1 MDRDRILC
9 TDVDITLVCAD
20 RIAGDRHCLEH
31 GVRVALENGA
41 VHECTRVALVGVAA
55 DVLFLILGGSRK
67 LPLQTRGEA
76 AAAAAAETGVDQR
89 LDDVRRLHLGQ
100 NLAERLITVYA
111 DILVDD
117 LGVDDAAVAERNA
130 VLLLIEGRLGQRGDG
145 VMVAGLLV
153 VLEAGNGTALE
164 QVLLDDLGD
173 VFGLDHAVEGAVGI
187 NDHDRAERAKTEA
200 AGRDELDLLGQPLLC
215 QLFFESIL
223 QRHASGGGT
232 ARTAA
237 DQYMC
242 AKHSLF
248 PPDFTHLLPMTYS
261 STGLPPFRCS
271 ATTRF
276 ALSAV
281 ILT

>member
-1 MDRDRILC
+1 M
-9 TDVDITLVCAD
+9 
-20 RIAGDRHCLEH
+20 
-31 GVRVALENGA
+31 RVALENGT
-41 VHECTRVALVGVAA
+41 VHECARVALVGVAA
-55 DVLFLILGGSRK
+55 DILLLILGCSRE

-76 AAAAAAETGVDQR
+76 AAASAAKTGVDQR
-89 LDDVRRLHLGQ
+89 LDDVCGLHLGQ
-100 NLAERLITVYA
+100 NLAERLIAVHA
-111 DILVDD
+111 NVLVDD
-117 LGVDDAAVAERNA
+117 FGVDHAAVAERNA
-130 VLLLIEGRLGQRGDG
+130 MLLLIERRLGQRSDG

-153 VLEAGNGTALE
+153 VLKASHRTTLE
-164 QVLLDDLGD
+164 QMLLDDLGD
-173 VFGLDHAVEGAVGI
+173 VFGLDHAVEGAVGV
-187 NDHDRAERAKTEA
+187 NDHDRTKRAKTEA
-200 AGRDELDLLGQPLLC
+200 AGRDELDFLGQTLLC
-215 QLFFESIL
+215 QLSLKSIL

-261 STGLPPFRCS
+261 STGLPPLRCS